1 METIIFNDL
10 KGVLVFASLGTKI
23 LETSIF
29 ESSLFLYQGLQK
41 QFEYFNVTWLLAC
54 PHYYKERG
62 QMETIADVTDPSL
75 TWWDFTDMRYICTV
89 LTTFLHITTKILDLK
104 YRAIKLNALEIPV
117 LHPHF
122 LCQIHEEIELLFPLL
137 GCDSNDNFVTF
148 SFSFKYKNVPSSIVQ
163 FVHRSPRQFQNFVF
177 LILF

>member
-1 METIIFNDL
+1 MQMLEMENSCLLLSPWPWMTV
-10 KGVLVFASLGTKI
+10 GGG
-23 LETSIF
+23 SIA
-29 ESSLFLYQGLQK
+29 QWK

-54 PHYYKERG
+54 PHYYIERG
-62 QMETIADVTDPSL
+62 QMETIADITDPSL
-75 TWWDFTDMRYICTV
+75 TWLDFTDMRYICTV

-137 GCDSNDNFVTF
+137 GCGSNDNFVTF
-148 SFSFKYKNVPSSIVQ
+148 SFSFKYKNVPSSIIQ